1 MNTSS
6 KSFRLAAAVL
16 AAGGLCWVVKFVVI
30 AATDGA
36 LSGMPDTVTGLLY
49 MTAVALM
56 ALGMVGLGVALVSG
70 RHLVLRVAGA
80 LGGMVAWWLS
90 YVVIEAI
97 AQAIVG
103 DTDPIWLGE
112 EIGIVATGAILMT
125 IGLLLARPRTGS
137 EQVTVAPSI

>member
-6 KSFRLAAAVL
+6 KSLRLAAAVL

-30 AATDGA
+30 ASTDGA

-49 MTAVALM
+49 MTAVTLM
-56 ALGMVGLGVALVSG
+56 ALGMAGLGVALLSG
-70 RHLVLRVAGA
+70 RHLVLRIAGA
-80 LGGMVAWWLS
+80 LGGLVAWWLS
-90 YVVIEAI
+90 YIVIEAI

-103 DTDPIWLGE
+103 DTDPVWLGD

-125 IGLLLARPRTGS
+125 FGLLLARPRAGS
-137 EQVTVAPSI
+137 VHVEVAPSI